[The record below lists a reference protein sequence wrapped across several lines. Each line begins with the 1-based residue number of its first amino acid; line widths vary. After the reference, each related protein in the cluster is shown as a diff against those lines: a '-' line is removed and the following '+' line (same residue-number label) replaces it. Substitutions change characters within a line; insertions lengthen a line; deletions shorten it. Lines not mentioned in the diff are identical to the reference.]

1 MSLEEKVS
9 LTSGAAAPQGNGCVG
24 WLPGVERLGFKGLC
38 LQDAGNGVRGTDFVS
53 AWPSGLHVGATWNKG
68 LAAKRAAGMAG
79 EFKKK
84 GANVLL
90 GPVVGPLGRVV
101 VGGRMWEG
109 FSIDPYLSG
118 ELVHETVTGI
128 QSVGVIAS
136 TKHYIGNEQ
145 EDYRNPTTGE
155 NGTKIEAVSSNI
167 DDQTLHEFYLW

>member
-1 MSLEEKVS
+1 
-9 LTSGAAAPQGNGCVG
+9 
-24 WLPGVERLGFKGLC
+24 
-38 LQDAGNGVRGTDFVS
+38 
-53 AWPSGLHVGATWNKG
+53 
-68 LAAKRAAGMAG
+68 MAG

-101 VGGRMWEG
+101 LGGRMWEG

-118 ELVHETVTGI
+118 ELVHETVAAI

-145 EDYRNPTTGE
+145 EDYRNPMTADDDS
-155 NGTKIEAVSSNI
+155 KIEAVSSNI
-167 DDQTLHEFYLW
+167 DDQTLHELYLW